1 MDEVTVR
8 VPATTAN
15 LGPGFDC
22 LGVALRL
29 YNQVTVRRSRSGT
42 KLPPI
47 VSEAAESFFNKVA
60 ARPFRFRCSI
70 AGEIPQARG
79 LGSSVTVRLGV
90 LAALNRIAGT
100 GLSSYELFKLCAAL
114 EGHPD
119 NAAPAAFGGFTVA
132 CGLQRPQRFEVRDLY
147 FVLIVPNFEVAT
159 VEARNVLPK
168 KVSHED
174 ATISSAN
181 ACRVT
186 AALASGK
193 PQLLRGCFD
202 DRLHQPYRLKL
213 VPFMNDVIAA
223 GVRAGAIGGFLS
235 GSGSTIACVTM
246 KKPAQVAAAM
256 HKAVPAT
263 AAPQVLVLLADNA
276 GARVVRQ
283 PF

>member
-15 LGPGFDC
+15 LGPGYDC

-29 YNQVTVRRSRSGT
+29 YNQITVRRSRSGT
-42 KLPPI
+42 KLPAI
-47 VSEAAESFFNKVA
+47 VSEAGESFFKKVA
-60 ARPFRFRCSI
+60 VRPFRFRCKI
-70 AGEIPQARG
+70 TGEVPQARG

-90 LAALNRIAGT
+90 LAALNKIAET
-100 GLSSYELFKLCAAL
+100 GLSSFELFKLCAAL

-132 CGLQRPQRFEVRDLY
+132 CGLQKPQRFEVRGLY

-159 VEARNVLPK
+159 ATARKVLPK
-168 KVSHED
+168 KVLLED
-174 ATISSAN
+174 AAMSSAN

-193 PQLLRGCFD
+193 PQMLRGCFD
-202 DRLHQPYRLKL
+202 DRLHQPYRIKL

-223 GVRAGAIGGFLS
+223 GVHAGAIGGFLS
-235 GSGSTIACVTM
+235 GSGSTVACVTT

-256 HKAVPAT
+256 HRAVPGT
-263 AAPQVLVLLADNA
+263 AAPQVLVLLADNT

-283 PF
+283 AF